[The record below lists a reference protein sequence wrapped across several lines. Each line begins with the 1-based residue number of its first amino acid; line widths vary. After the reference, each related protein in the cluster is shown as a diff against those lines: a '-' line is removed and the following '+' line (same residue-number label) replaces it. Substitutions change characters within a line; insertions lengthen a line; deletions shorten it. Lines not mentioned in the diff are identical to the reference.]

1 MHILPWGAGPNR
13 QAIILENKKGREF
26 FLLLLQL
33 SQLFFTHFIYLLMS
47 RNNFLHNLGCPDFST
62 KEAGNESKQAKH

>member
-33 SQLFFTHFIYLLMS
+33 SQLFFHLFYLS
-47 RNNFLHNLGCPDFST
+47 SDEP
-62 KEAGNESKQAKH
+62 E